1 MAISDYVQSLTSKV
15 LPEKRTSLP
24 LQPSSTGMG
33 IGSGGH
39 VPFDD
44 EMIVSKPAIIF
55 HTTQVFFN
63 FLAMCCFA
71 SVASFQAQHKVG
83 PSGLSAFAIFIS
95 VLGIFYSLFV
105 LLVPVIYEKY
115 DKGARLARAL
125 KETRV
130 AFILAGTGTAVSLL
144 ISFITTISAWTEPG
158 CKDAS
163 KDPHEQEGGDSF
175 VKGLPG
181 WCSTKKAGS
190 VFFWLAFVFWLAS
203 LVLVFLD
210 FRNGKTRRAR
220 DPPFTHP
227 EEPTDLDDEESMLE
241 HPASR
246 KSTYDAPG
254 SDSPFDDRNRYSA
267 ADSTTTF
274 SSAPQLP
281 RPSIDAYGA
290 FSDPAPTGFA
300 ASPTSENP
308 GLSRTMQ
315 YADPYAAVR
324 NAVVQGATSPPPN
337 PPSYSYGHGG
347 GYQ

>member
-1 MAISDYVQSLTSKV
+1 M
-15 LPEKRTSLP
+15 
-24 LQPSSTGMG
+24 
-33 IGSGGH
+33 
-39 VPFDD
+39 
-44 EMIVSKPAIIF
+44 
-55 HTTQVFFN
+55 
-63 FLAMCCFA
+63 
-71 SVASFQAQHKVG
+71 
-83 PSGLSAFAIFIS
+83 
-95 VLGIFYSLFV
+95 
-105 LLVPVIYEKY
+105 
-115 DKGARLARAL
+115 
-125 KETRV
+125 
-130 AFILAGTGTAVSLL
+130 
-144 ISFITTISAWTEPG
+144 
-158 CKDAS
+158 
-163 KDPHEQEGGDSF
+163 
-175 VKGLPG
+175 
-181 WCSTKKAGS
+181 
-190 VFFWLAFVFWLAS
+190 
-203 LVLVFLD
+203 
-210 FRNGKTRRAR
+210 
-220 DPPFTHP
+220 
-227 EEPTDLDDEESMLE
+227 DDEESMLE

-267 ADSTTTF
+267 AESTTTF